1 MDVVVVGGGIVG
13 LSSAYALA
21 EAGADVTL
29 VEKGSLGMG
38 STARSAGGIRT
49 QFSTEVNVRLSLASM
64 DVWDDFESEFGVNIE
79 HRRPGYLFL
88 ARSDETAERFRAD
101 VAMQNDLGVES
112 RYLSPGEARE
122 HCPGLRD
129 EQFVAAQYNAADGFA
144 DPNLAVQGYAEAARE
159 AGADIR
165 TKTAVRDVLT
175 DGTDE
180 AAADT
185 ASERDGL
192 AVTGVETDDE
202 RLDADFVV
210 NAAGAWA
217 GRVAA
222 MAGLD
227 LPIHPRRRQI
237 ATVEPTTPVPEDVP
251 LTIDLDTGSYFRPE
265 RDGAALV
272 GGHFESAEQR
282 SSDASSA
289 ERRSADSRAA
299 TPRDDGETTSADPDV
314 DPDAYSE
321 SMDLEW
327 AATAVERAADC
338 ATYFDGDS
346 RIRRGWAGLYAV
358 TPDHHPIVE
367 ETVPGFVTAAGFSG
381 HGFQHAPATGK
392 LVAELCLDG
401 EASLVDVT
409 ALSSDRFD
417 EEGGELVEQNVA

>member
-13 LSSAYALA
+13 LSSAYSLA
-21 EAGADVTL
+21 QAGANVTL

-38 STARSAGGIRT
+38 STARSAGGIRM

-64 DVWDDFESEFGVNIE
+64 EVWNDFADEFGVNIE

-88 ARSDETAERFRAD
+88 ARRDETAERFRAD
-101 VAMQNDLGVES
+101 VAMQSDLGVGSE
-112 RYLSPGEARE
+112 YLSPAEARE

-129 EQFVAAQYNAADGFA
+129 EEFVAAQYNAEDGFA

-159 AGADIR
+159 AGVDIR

-175 DGTDE
+175 DETGE
-180 AAADT
+180 SAASAGPADA
-185 ASERDGL
+185 ASERDDL

-202 RLDADFVV
+202 RIDADFVV

-217 GRVAA
+217 SRVAG
-222 MAGLD
+222 MADLD

-272 GGHFESAEQR
+272 GGKFE
-282 SSDASSA
+282 
-289 ERRSADSRAA
+289 
-299 TPRDDGETTSADPDV
+299 ETDPDV

-321 SMDLEW
+321 SMDLDW

-338 ATYFDGDS
+338 ATYFGDDT
-346 RIRRGWAGLYAV
+346 RIKRGWAGLYAV

-367 ETVPGFVTAAGFSG
+367 ETAPGFVTAAGFSG

-392 LVAELCLDG
+392 IVAQLCLEG
-401 EASLVDVT
+401 EASLVDVRS
-409 ALSSDRFD
+409 LSSDRFD
-417 EEGGELVEQNVA
+417 GEGGELVERNVA